1 MPQRTAAAMAFL
13 AFAVCL
19 VAGLVAGNTPATILA
34 HALEAMGATLVVGLV
49 VGWMVRKMI
58 EENLNALK
66 AKQTPSDSAGPGA
79 EKIPGTKQRETVGG
93 GR

>member
-1 MPQRTAAAMAFL
+1 MALL

-19 VAGLVAGNTPATILA
+19 VAGLVAGNNPATILV

-49 VGWMVRKMI
+49 VGSIARRMI

-66 AKQTPSDSAGPGA
+66 AKQEPSNAAGPGA
-79 EKIPGTKQRETVGG
+79 GKIPGSKEAKAVGG
-93 GR
+93 DR